1 MIDLQEI
8 APVQLLPEALGKDPC
23 IRALSYALQRQTEKL
38 LEQIGRTAV
47 YAAVDILPGGI
58 LEILAAELRGQDFEG
73 AMEIEMKRAAGK
85 KEPLWYE
92 KTGNLKKVKNL
103 ATV

>member
-38 LEQIGRTAV
+38 LEQIGRL
-47 YAAVDILPGGI
+47 YDR
-58 LEILAAELRGQDFEG
+58 AEE
-73 AMEIEMKRAAGK
+73 EE
-85 KEPLWYE
+85 
-92 KTGNLKKVKNL
+92 
-103 ATV
+103 